1 MQADRPVRGDD
12 VIPLVPLWELLRQQ
26 KQWLKFGLAGLL
38 LSGLLLVGT
47 VLFLAPKTEVCSMD
61 LSLGF
66 KGAQNGKYPNDLPFS
81 AEELLDGS
89 VLRAVYERHNLQQWI
104 EFPAF
109 ESALSISQSSGD
121 LRNIVR
127 DYSARL
133 SDSKLTG
140 PDRQALEQEYRSRLR
155 SAASTEFKLAWFD
168 ASRIPR
174 VPLDVK
180 AKALADIP
188 VIWAEQAVRGKQ
200 IYLFT
205 SLVPGLNPSTE
216 KEGLSEVEQ
225 YAALQSRAR
234 ALGEG
239 LVSVEKLPGATLVA
253 LPNGTTVID
262 LKLRLRAFVE
272 QTLPSIQETL
282 LTQAGADRETVKL
295 AQALELQLK
304 FRENRAK
311 SSQDRL
317 TAMVE
322 TYRDFLG
329 GRPGAAGI
337 TETGDPAVP
346 AVQRFDETF
355 FNRLLGLTQTGADR
369 DYLKKMLVEIS
380 DLRLQLTQ
388 DELSCRELRQN
399 LEIVRSTLAR
409 LGAERPVGSPL
420 QPPPPQGDRAT
431 PAGVADLQNTATQL
445 TLLLESSRQLVIA
458 ISESYLGHHP
468 ELFGVARGWERKQ
481 IQPLGGV
488 SLGLAFVAWMIL
500 GVSALVLLLILNVR
514 IKSLGRSLRQS

>member
-1 MQADRPVRGDD
+1 MPSDRPTSADEV
-12 VIPLVPLWELLRQQ
+12 LSLAPLWKLLGQQ
-26 KQWLKFGLAGLL
+26 RRW
-38 LSGLLLVGT
+38 LLVGL
-47 VLFLAPKTEVCSMD
+47 VGLFLSGMVLVGSVWFLTPKTEVCSMD

-66 KGAQNGKYPNDLPFS
+66 RGAQDGQYPNGLPFS
-81 AEELLDGS
+81 AEELLDPA
-89 VLRAVYERHNLQQWI
+89 VLQAVYGRHNLQQWI

-109 ESALSISQSSGD
+109 ESSLSISQSSDD
-121 LRNIVR
+121 LRGIVR
-127 DYSARL
+127 DYSSRL
-133 SDSKLTG
+133 NDSKLTG

-155 SAASTEFKLAWFD
+155 SASSTLFKLAWFD
-168 ASRIPR
+168 AGRSPR

-180 AKALADIP
+180 AKVLADIP

-200 IYLFT
+200 IYLFA
-205 SLVPGLNPSTE
+205 SLVPGLNPTAE
-216 KEGLSEVEQ
+216 KEGLSEIEQ
-225 YAALQSRAR
+225 YAALQSRAQ
-234 ALGEG
+234 ALEDG

-253 LPNGTTVID
+253 LPDGTTVID

-272 QTLPSIQETL
+272 QTLPSIQESL
-282 LTQAGADRETVKL
+282 FNRAGADRETVKL

-322 TYRDFLG
+322 TYRDFLA

-346 AVQRFDETF
+346 AGGRFDETF
-355 FNRLLGLTQTGADR
+355 FNRLLGLAQTGADR
-369 DYLKKMLVEIS
+369 DYLKKMLVEIG

-399 LEIVRSTLAR
+399 LEIVRSTLTR
-409 LGAERPVGSPL
+409 LGAERPAGSPL
-420 QPPPPQGDRAT
+420 QPPPPQEDRAT
-431 PAGVADLQNTATQL
+431 PAGVADLGSATAQL
-445 TLLLESSRQLVIA
+445 TLLLESSRQLVVA

-481 IQPLGGV
+481 VQPLSGV
-488 SLGLAFVAWMIL
+488 ALGLAFVAWIIL
-500 GVSALVLLLILNVR
+500 GVFALVSLLLLNHR
-514 IKSLGRSLRQS
+514 IKSLGRSMRHS

>member
-1 MQADRPVRGDD
+1 
-12 VIPLVPLWELLRQQ
+12 
-26 KQWLKFGLAGLL
+26 
-38 LSGLLLVGT
+38 
-47 VLFLAPKTEVCSMD
+47 MD

-66 KGAQNGKYPNDLPFS
+66 RGAQDGQYPNGLPFS
-81 AEELLDGS
+81 AEELLDPA
-89 VLRAVYERHNLQQWI
+89 VLQAVYGRHNLQQWI

-109 ESALSISQSSGD
+109 ESSLSISQSSDD
-121 LRNIVR
+121 LRGIVR
-127 DYSARL
+127 DYSSRL
-133 SDSKLTG
+133 NDSKLTG

-155 SAASTEFKLAWFD
+155 SASSTLFKLAWFD
-168 ASRIPR
+168 AGRSPR

-180 AKALADIP
+180 AKVLADIP

-200 IYLFT
+200 IYLFA
-205 SLVPGLNPSTE
+205 SLVPGLNPTAE
-216 KEGLSEVEQ
+216 KEGLSEIEQ
-225 YAALQSRAR
+225 YAALQSRAQ
-234 ALGEG
+234 ALEDG

-253 LPNGTTVID
+253 LPDGTTVID

-272 QTLPSIQETL
+272 QTLPSIQESL
-282 LTQAGADRETVKL
+282 FNRAGADRETVKL

-322 TYRDFLG
+322 TYRDFLA

-346 AVQRFDETF
+346 AGGRFDETF
-355 FNRLLGLTQTGADR
+355 FNRLLGLAQTGADR
-369 DYLKKMLVEIS
+369 DYLKKMLVEIG

-388 DELSCRELRQN
+388 DELSCRELRQD

-409 LGAERPVGSPL
+409 LGADRPVGSPL
-420 QPPPPQGDRAT
+420 QPPPPQEDRAT
-431 PAGVADLQNTATQL
+431 PVGVADLRNTAAQL
-445 TLLLESSRQLVIA
+445 TLLLESSRQLVVA

-468 ELFGVARGWERKQ
+468 ELFGVARGWEQKQ
-481 IQPLGGV
+481 VQPLSGV
-488 SLGLAFVAWMIL
+488 ALGLAFVAWIIL
-500 GVSALVLLLILNVR
+500 GVFALVSLLLLNHR
-514 IKSLGRSLRQS
+514 IKSLGRSMRHS

>member
-1 MQADRPVRGDD
+1 MRADRPVRGDD
-12 VIPLVPLWELLRQQ
+12 VIPLAPVWGLLRQQ

-38 LSGLLLVGT
+38 LSGLLLVGS
-47 VLFLAPKTEVCSMD
+47 VWFLAPKTEVCSID

-66 KGAQNGKYPNDLPFS
+66 KGAQDGKYPNDLPFS
-81 AEELLDGS
+81 AEELLDPA

-109 ESALSISQSSGD
+109 ESSLSISQSSGN
-121 LRNIVR
+121 LQNIIGE
-127 DYSARL
+127 YSSQL
-133 SDSKLTG
+133 NDSKLTG
-140 PDRQALEQEYRSRLR
+140 PDRQALQQDYRSRLR
-155 SAASTEFKLAWFD
+155 SASSTVFNLAWFD
-168 ASRIPR
+168 AGRSPR

-180 AKALADIP
+180 TKVLADIP

-205 SLVPGLNPSTE
+205 SLVPGLNPTTE
-216 KEGLSEVEQ
+216 KEGQSEIEQ
-225 YAALQSRAR
+225 YAALQSSAR
-234 ALGEG
+234 ALEDG

-253 LPNGTTVID
+253 LPDGTTVID

-272 QTLPSIQETL
+272 QTLPSIQESL
-282 LTQAGADRETVKL
+282 LTRAGAGRETVKL

-317 TAMVE
+317 TALVE
-322 TYRDFLG
+322 TYRDFLA
-329 GRPGAAGI
+329 GRPGGAGI

-346 AVQRFDETF
+346 AGGRFDETF
-355 FNRLLGLTQTGADR
+355 FNRLMGLAQTGADR

-399 LEIVRSTLAR
+399 LEIVRSTLTR

-420 QPPPPQGDRAT
+420 QPPPPMEDRAT
-431 PAGVADLQNTATQL
+431 PAGVADLRNTAAQL
-445 TLLLESSRQLVIA
+445 TLLLESSRQLVVA

-468 ELFGVARGWERKQ
+468 ELFSVARGWERKQ
-481 IQPLGGV
+481 IQPLGGG